1 MKNRFLIFFLFIL
14 STLSLNAEV
23 LLFSKAY
30 ELALENAHS
39 LKSSIFKTKAS
50 QERLEQEKSSLY
62 PQINLSAYYKKSQY
76 NYNKNYNASGDT
88 INQGL
93 INYSLSLKQS
103 IYNAQIYSRIS
114 LERSRTQ
121 LYKVGVELEKEELA
135 QNVFKVYL
143 DILRSYNKI
152 DLSSSYLEYS
162 KLKLDEI
169 TKRYQMNM
177 ANKMDFLEMKVEYK
191 SAQIDLKKE
200 KKLLNVYQLKLNKLI
215 GVNSYILPTI
225 KIDSTSLESID
236 DMRLSIADN
245 NDFSSNLQLLQS
257 QLSLKLS
264 KKDIDNAFSAHYPR
278 LDLDISVSGYGTDD
292 PTSDSLYKDTRSAM
306 LMLNIPI
313 YSGGSVSSRV
323 RELELNSQATNEEL
337 IDTQK
342 EIQVKY
348 DEYLALFEA
357 SSESVS
363 IYQDALESAV
373 LYVDSVEQ
381 GYEHGLKSIIDL
393 SDAKNKL
400 YEVKYKYIENIYEMV
415 DSYIGLL
422 IVTNNFENI
431 GLLDK
436 LVK

>member
-1 MKNRFLIFFLFIL
+1 MKNRFLISFLFII

-39 LKSSIFKTKAS
+39 LKASIFKTKAS

-76 NYNKNYNASGDT
+76 NYNENYNASGDT
-88 INQGL
+88 IDQGL

-103 IYNAQIYSRIS
+103 IYNAQIYARIS
-114 LERSRTQ
+114 LERSKAQ

-143 DILRSYNKI
+143 DILKTYNKI

-169 TKRYQMNM
+169 TKRYQMSM
-177 ANKMDFLEMKVEYK
+177 ANKMDLLEMRVEYK

-200 KKLLNVYQLKLNKLI
+200 KKLLNVYQLKLNQLI
-215 GVNSYILPTI
+215 GINSYILPTI

-236 DMRLSIADN
+236 SMKLSIADN

-278 LDLDISVSGYGTDD
+278 LDLDISVSGYETDD

-306 LMLNIPI
+306 LVLNIPI
-313 YSGGSVSSRV
+313 YSGGSISSRV

-363 IYQDALESAV
+363 IYQDALESAL

-381 GYEHGLKSIIDL
+381 GYEHGLKSVIDL